1 MTSAVARPFEAKVRD
16 RLIKLFRALGS
27 DNTHEADAVRSHID
41 SLLPQFGKSWIDL
54 VELLSNG
61 ATVSLPPSLAAN
73 IIGLS
78 DPDPARRAAARQGIM
93 ELLARRRMTWNDLTD
108 LLIGITSA

>member
-1 MTSAVARPFEAKVRD
+1 
-16 RLIKLFRALGS
+16 
-27 DNTHEADAVRSHID
+27 VRSHID

-61 ATVSLPPSLAAN
+61 ATVSLPPPSLAAN

-78 DPDPARRAAARQGIM
+78 DPDPARRAVRPCG
-93 ELLARRRMTWNDLTD
+93 
-108 LLIGITSA
+108 